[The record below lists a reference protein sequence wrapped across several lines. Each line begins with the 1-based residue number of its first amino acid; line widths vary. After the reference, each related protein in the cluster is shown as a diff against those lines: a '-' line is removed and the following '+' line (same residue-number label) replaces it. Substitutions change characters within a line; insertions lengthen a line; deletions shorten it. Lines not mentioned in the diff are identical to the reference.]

1 VTDDSQNIL
10 FGNGDELPSNHS
22 ANPHIQD
29 VINQGRRKVVAS
41 GAAFGALAFLGG
53 LPSIAGAA
61 EPAKIGSGQPF
72 QLRNR
77 LPFGAVPVTR
87 ADTITVPAGFSAKA
101 PFWKTPATVQKTRLS
116 RPACITT
123 ACISSRW
130 TRASRAVKVITVC
143 SY

>member
-1 VTDDSQNIL
+1 MTDDSQNLL

-41 GAAFGALAFLGG
+41 GAAFGVLAFLGG

-87 ADTITVPAGFSAKA
+87 ADTITVPAGFSAKTFI
-101 PFWKTPATVQKTRLS
+101 PWGTPICGS
-116 RPACITT
+116 YPAFLEDASNSAEIG
-123 ACISSRW
+123 
-130 TRASRAVKVITVC
+130 RAHV
-143 SY
+143 